1 MSAYWR
7 NFWLNRREVESG
19 EEIQEGKARCP
30 AAQEERDEEG
40 DAGDEEDEE
49 GDAGGE
55 EKEASAKAC
64 ARSDGSIVSDAGAK
78 ARARSDGSIVTVG
91 KFGRQD

>member
-30 AAQEERDEEG
+30 AAQEERDEDG
-40 DAGDEEDEE
+40 DASEK
-49 GDAGGE
+49 
-55 EKEASAKAC
+55 EKEASAKA
-64 ARSDGSIVSDAGAK
+64 RSD
-78 ARARSDGSIVTVG
+78 RSVAAVG

>member
-40 DAGDEEDEE
+40 DAGDE
-49 GDAGGE
+49 G
-55 EKEASAKAC
+55 KEAS
-64 ARSDGSIVSDAGAK
+64 AK